1 MQTLEEREA
10 ALAPQM
16 PARQDA
22 AVSAEETMVTLDDG
36 TILTFAER
44 RTFGGMEQTMARKP
58 IPGFHLHWVND
69 DPGRIGEFRQ
79 AGYTQVL
86 LASGQPDAIVVDK
99 QTGKKAYLHKVPLPW
114 YKADMAAQQKLP
126 DEKERAIQTGNAPSE
141 DGSAPGLES
150 GKTYGKVTL
159 SRKSSG

>member
-1 MQTLEEREA
+1 MQTQEEREA
-10 ALAPQM
+10 AMAAAAP
-16 PARQDA
+16 PAPKPLPA
-22 AVSAEETMVTLDDG
+22 AEEMVTLDDG

-44 RTFGGMEQTMARKP
+44 RTFGGMEQTMARP
-58 IPGFHLHWVND
+58 ARPGFHRHWFND
-69 DPGRIGEFRQ
+69 EPGRIEQARA

-86 LASGQPDAIVVDK
+86 LPNGQPDAIVVDK
-99 QTGKKAYLHKVPLPW
+99 QQGKKAYLHEVPLSW

-126 DEKERAIQTGNAPSE
+126 DEKERAIQTGNAPGE